1 MDSRSSQSIGS
12 KRDGTVI
19 KISRIFED
27 SNRLGTKRK
36 NQTVCS
42 LENKKTKIMNKDEM
56 RALLL
61 ESANIVERAN
71 NNIIIHGLKT
81 DLVKEDVE
89 KLFNSLNI
97 PPQNAPKIVSVVQLG
112 KVPSI
117 LVILQNQYQRNKILI
132 T

>member
-1 MDSRSSQSIGS
+1 
-12 KRDGTVI
+12 
-19 KISRIFED
+19 
-27 SNRLGTKRK
+27 
-36 NQTVCS
+36 
-42 LENKKTKIMNKDEM
+42 MNKDEM

>member
-1 MDSRSSQSIGS
+1 
-12 KRDGTVI
+12 
-19 KISRIFED
+19 
-27 SNRLGTKRK
+27 
-36 NQTVCS
+36 
-42 LENKKTKIMNKDEM
+42 MNKDEM

-112 KVPSI
+112 KGGGSKVPSI
-117 LVILQNQYQRNKILI
+117 LVILQNQYQGNKILI